1 MNCRLSGTWR
11 AKTEKWVN
19 KTELPVING
28 MYDIHST
35 GNAGNKTEFIHFY
48 ESGFFNNGERM

>member
-1 MNCRLSGTWR
+1 MQKCTAVSADNNYFCF
-11 AKTEKWVN
+11 
-19 KTELPVING
+19 LPDGSSPENIKAS
-28 MYDIHST
+28 IEST